1 MPVQGRVKKIVL
13 SWRALTV
20 AAVFLAGI
28 YFLSHLF
35 TIGTVHAYANRLNG
49 PLAFLLLTIL
59 PLLGFPVSVL
69 HVTAGIRF
77 GVARGLA
84 LVALSIL
91 IQLLASY
98 GLVHWRETYFQRK
111 FRKIRTEIPSGAH
124 AAVTLFTLLLPGVP
138 YFAKNYVL
146 PVIGVPLRTYL
157 MWGFPIHVV
166 QSVIA
171 VVLGDQSDHLT
182 SPRVVAMVGY
192 YAVTLAGSWW
202 AFRRVRAQVASQP
215 KAAGDRK

>member
-1 MPVQGRVKKIVL
+1 MRGKVKKIL
-13 SWRALTV
+13 RSWRALIV
-20 AAVFLAGI
+20 IVIFLAGI
-28 YFLSHLF
+28 YFLSRSL
-35 TIGTVHAYANRLNG
+35 TIATVHAYANRLNG
-49 PLAFLLLTIL
+49 PLAFLLLIVL

-77 GVARGLA
+77 GLARGLA

-98 GLVHWRETYFQRK
+98 GLVHWKEKYFQRK
-111 FRKIRTEIPSGAH
+111 FRKIRAEIPSGAQG
-124 AAVTLFTLLLPGVP
+124 AVTLFTLLVPGVP

-157 MWGFPIHVV
+157 AWGLPIHIV
-166 QSVIA
+166 QSAIA

-182 SPRVVAMVGY
+182 SLRIMVIVGY
-192 YAVTLAGSWW
+192 YAVTLGVSWW
-202 AFRRVRAQVASQP
+202 AFRRVRAQIVSQP

>member
-1 MPVQGRVKKIVL
+1 MHRRLKKLLL
-13 SWRALTV
+13 SWRALIV
-20 AAVFLAGI
+20 AVIFLAGV
-28 YFLSHLF
+28 YFLSRAF
-35 TIGTVHAYANRLNG
+35 NITAIHAYANRLNG
-49 PLAFLLLTIL
+49 PLAFLLLIIL

-98 GLVHWRETYFQRK
+98 GLVYWRESYFQRR
-111 FRKIRTEIPSGAH
+111 FRKIRAEIPDGAH
-124 AAVTLFTLLLPGVP
+124 GAVTLFTLLVPGVP

-157 MWGFPIHVV
+157 ALGFPIHTI

-171 VVLGDQSDHLT
+171 VVLGDESNHLT
-182 SPRVVAMVGY
+182 SLRITVMVVY
-192 YAVTLAGSWW
+192 YAVTLAASWW
-202 AFRRVRAQVASQP
+202 AFRLVRTQVVSQP

>member
-1 MPVQGRVKKIVL
+1 MHRRFKKLLL
-13 SWRALTV
+13 SWRALIV
-20 AAVFLAGI
+20 AVVFLAGI
-28 YFLSHLF
+28 YVLSRSL
-35 TIGTVHAYANRLNG
+35 TIASVHACANRLNG

-77 GVARGLA
+77 GVARGLG

-98 GLVHWRETYFQRK
+98 GLVHWRESYFQRR
-111 FRKIRTEIPSGAH
+111 FRKIRAEIPSGAH
-124 AAVTLFTLLLPGVP
+124 GAVALFTLLIPGVP

-146 PVIGVPLRTYL
+146 PVIGIPLRTYL
-157 MWGFPIHVV
+157 ALGFPIHVV

-182 SPRVVAMVGY
+182 SLRITVMVVY
-192 YAVTLAGSWW
+192 YAVTLAATWW
-202 AFRRVRAQVASQP
+202 AFRRVRTQIVSPP
-215 KAAGDRK
+215 KAANGPK

>member
-1 MPVQGRVKKIVL
+1 MPVHGRVIKIL
-13 SWRALTV
+13 RSWRTLIV
-20 AAVFLAGI
+20 AVVFLAGI
-28 YFLSHLF
+28 YFLARSF
-35 TIGTVHAYANRLNG
+35 SIATVHAYASRLNG
-49 PLAFLLLTIL
+49 PLAFLLLTVL

-98 GLVHWRETYFQRK
+98 ALVHWRESYFKRRFQ
-111 FRKIRTEIPSGAH
+111 KIRAEIPSGAH
-124 AAVTLFTLLLPGVP
+124 RAVTIFTLLVPGVP

-157 MWGFPIHVV
+157 AWGFPIHVA

-182 SPRVVAMVGY
+182 SLRVAVMVGY
-192 YAVTLAGSWW
+192 YAATLAASWW
-202 AFRRVRAQVASQP
+202 AFRRVRAQVVSQP

>member
-1 MPVQGRVKKIVL
+1 MPVHRRAKKILL
-13 SWRALTV
+13 SWRALVV
-20 AAVFLAGI
+20 ALVFLAGI
-28 YFLSHLF
+28 YLLSRSF
-35 TIGTVHAYANRLNG
+35 NIAAVHAYANRLNG
-49 PLAFLLLTIL
+49 PLAFLLLVIL

-98 GLVHWRETYFQRK
+98 GLVHWRESYFQRR
-111 FRKIRTEIPSGAH
+111 FRKIRAEIPSGAH
-124 AAVTLFTLLLPGVP
+124 SAVTIFTLLVPGVP

-157 MWGFPIHVV
+157 AWGFPIHVV

-182 SPRVVAMVGY
+182 SLRITVMVVY
-192 YAVTLAGSWW
+192 YAATLAASWW